1 MTHRI
6 RVFVSM
12 AILLGVV
19 VFGAWLVMLRTTIRP
34 FADRVEGERV
44 SLAVGA
50 AKIVEET
57 PSDERAAIREASKRL
72 GVKVSILDELP
83 SRRTGRAIETRR
95 DGHTVYTWARP
106 NSPTIVTL
114 DLPGRTRYLSMK
126 FADTDEVSSIGQRA
140 AAGLVLIGILSLAG
154 ALVATRWVLRP
165 LETAD
170 SAMLRVAE
178 GDLRHRVPEGGDVT
192 GRMGKTFNQMAERV
206 EAMVEGQKQLLAAVS
221 HELRTPLTRM
231 RLVVEML
238 GDQGTDPK
246 HVASMERDIDEV
258 DRLVGTLLES
268 TRLERGGWVLE
279 RAPAK
284 LATIVS
290 RAADGLELGGR
301 KLDVEV
307 PDDIELDADASRLGR
322 VFKNLFTNFVRYTPD
337 AATCWVRATKDASGV
352 HVVVED
358 DGPGVPPA
366 AIDRL
371 FTPFYRVDPSR
382 SRETG
387 GLGLGLMLVRQIVE
401 AHGGTIVAEA
411 RPGGG
416 LRFRIDLEA

>member
-1 MTHRI
+1 MTLRI

-34 FADRVEGERV
+34 FADRLEGERV

-83 SRRTGRAIETRR
+83 SRRTGRATETTR

-114 DLPGRTRYLSMK
+114 DLHGRPRYLAMK
-126 FADTDEVSSIGQRA
+126 FADTDEVSSIGKRA
-140 AAGLVLIGILSLAG
+140 AAGLVLLGALSLAG
-154 ALVATRWVLRP
+154 TLVATRWVLRP

-170 SAMLRVAE
+170 SAMLRVAD
-178 GDLRHRVPEGGDVT
+178 GDLRHRVPEGSDVT

-206 EAMVEGQKQLLAAVS
+206 EAMVDGQKQLLAAVS

-238 GDQGTDPK
+238 QDQGIDAK
-246 HVASMERDIDEV
+246 HVASIERDIDEV
-258 DRLVGTLLES
+258 DRLIGTLLES

-279 RAPAK
+279 KAPVK
-284 LATIVS
+284 LATVMA

-301 KLDVEV
+301 KLDVDV
-307 PDDIELDADASRLGR
+307 PERLELDADGSRLGR
-322 VFKNLFTNFVRYTPD
+322 VFKNLFTNFVRYTPES
-337 AATCWVRATKDASGV
+337 ATCWVRATQDERGT

-358 DGPGVPPA
+358 DGPGVPA
-366 AIDRL
+366 EALDRL

-401 AHGGTIVAEA
+401 AHGGTVAAES
-411 RPGGG
+411 RPEGG
-416 LRFRIDLEA
+416 LRFRIELPA